1 MLGRRADLGQESNGI
16 ERAIEGAQAPLD
28 RLADLGMRQRPLI
41 RRGWRMIAF
50 DDLGARNA
58 VLTRSPPAAPI
69 SAQAL
74 PALAVGVSLGRAF
87 TCRRDYGN
95 STADGCALEP
105 LLSMR
110 YSARMYNKG
119 QMRHDS
125 HEL

>member
-1 MLGRRADLGQESNGI
+1 M
-16 ERAIEGAQAPLD
+16 
-28 RLADLGMRQRPLI
+28 QRPLI

-58 VLTRSPPAAPI
+58 VLTRSPPTAPI

-74 PALAVGVSLGRAF
+74 PALAVRGLVGPPF

-95 STADGCALEP
+95 STADSCALEP
-105 LLSMR
+105 LLLMR